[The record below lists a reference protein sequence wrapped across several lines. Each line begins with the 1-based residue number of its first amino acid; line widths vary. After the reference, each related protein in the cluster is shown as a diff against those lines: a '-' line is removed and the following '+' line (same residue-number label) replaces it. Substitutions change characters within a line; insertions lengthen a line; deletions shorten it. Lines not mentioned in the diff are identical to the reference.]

1 VKTINDVLGNK
12 NTFLTVLQE
21 NITAVLKED
30 NNQTIQEIEIRLND
44 LQQELLRLVNAKADY
59 PKVANEVYH
68 LREFKQ
74 NILAENVE
82 REGKRERI
90 EEMIK
95 FIHEQSVELQE
106 YDEQLVRR
114 LIEKIT
120 VFDEKPTVEFKSGV
134 EFDVKI

>member
-1 VKTINDVLGNK
+1 MKTINDVLGNK

-90 EEMIK
+90 EEMMVRCKIK
-95 FIHEQSVELQE
+95 CNS
-106 YDEQLVRR
+106 
-114 LIEKIT
+114 KM
-120 VFDEKPTVEFKSGV
+120 K
-134 EFDVKI
+134 